1 MIDIYDF
8 IEECKAQ
15 GFTALE
21 AMQELQEAQEEART
35 TFYEDYY
42 SRPDV
47 CAGWAQQDIIA
58 MYRRER

>member
-8 IEECKAQ
+8 IKECKMQ
-15 GFTALE
+15 GLTSQEALT
-21 AMQELQEAQEEART
+21 ELYKAQEEARQA
-35 TFYEDYY
+35 FYEDYY

-47 CAGWAQQDIIA
+47 CAGWAQQDIID